1 MCVYVGD
8 KTRQS
13 LQNTPKATNTTVVD
27 KNVVFVAK
35 VYLLKAFFLS
45 SSLSSS
51 FLLKKDSSTPFGE
64 KKKKASHPF
73 EKFSSSSSSSPS
85 SRAPPPPPRTE
96 RRFVSPL
103 IKASKPTDTTDPR
116 HTFRSNT
123 LFDAQHNERL

>member
-45 SSLSSS
+45 SSSLSSS

-73 EKFSSSSSSSPS
+73 EKFSSSSSSPS

-116 HTFRSNT
+116 HTFRST

>member
-116 HTFRSNT
+116 HTFRST

>member
-45 SSLSSS
+45 SSSLSSS

-73 EKFSSSSSSSPS
+73 EKFSSSSSSPS

-103 IKASKPTDTTDPR
+103 KASKPTDTTDPR
-116 HTFRSNT
+116 HTFRST